1 MNNYFDSRRP
11 LSKFNHYKYDKPS
24 GLVVWV

>member
-11 LSKFNHYKYDKPS
+11 LSKFNRYKYDKRNE
-24 GLVVWV
+24 LVVWV